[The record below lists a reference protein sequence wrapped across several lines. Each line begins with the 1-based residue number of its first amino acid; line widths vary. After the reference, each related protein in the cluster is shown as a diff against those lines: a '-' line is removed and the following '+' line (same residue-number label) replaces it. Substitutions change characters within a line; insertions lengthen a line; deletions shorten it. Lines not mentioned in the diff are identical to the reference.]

1 MYTAKRKRDS
11 NIELLEYLERA
22 DVRFLQHS
30 KELNDTLLHNLE
42 TDTTSFLGLMERMVS
57 VMEAQAK

>member
-11 NIELLEYLERA
+11 NTELLEYLERV

-30 KELNDTLLHNLE
+30 KELNDALLHNLE